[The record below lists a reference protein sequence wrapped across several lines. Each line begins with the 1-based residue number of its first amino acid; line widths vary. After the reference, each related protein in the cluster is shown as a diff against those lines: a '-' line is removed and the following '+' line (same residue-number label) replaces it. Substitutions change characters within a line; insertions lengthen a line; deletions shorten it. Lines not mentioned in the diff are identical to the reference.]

1 MGVSSDRIQTK
12 EEPMKPPKQLYP
24 SERIIYHPEVTVCP
38 MCGGG
43 LMLRNTLL
51 WNKTIQTLAGVRS
64 VASRPAC
71 CVDPQCTGA
80 SMLLRSVAGQQVA
93 LPATTYGYDV
103 VVRIGWQRQTRCATY
118 AEIHADLTPQI
129 QLAESQVRRL
139 YQQVY
144 LPLLACHERQHHDR
158 LTQVAAQHGGLVLA
172 LDGLAPEGG
181 EPQLWC
187 IRELLT
193 GVVLRSGWLSGQDQT
208 TFEGF
213 LLPLRTLAWPLRAIV
228 SDKQRGLVPAI
239 ATVLPTTPHQFCQ
252 THYLRNLAA
261 PLAATDSALTVTLR
275 QAVRQELGP
284 LLRADQP
291 PDPSAP
297 GVLTMTGLLV
307 GSAPPADTPPV
318 PAAPEPAASP
328 APAAGNPPDQDM
340 QRATDVVNHVLRRI
354 RYLLTLKGRP
364 PLRLAGMETYA
375 GLQEVLTLGQRLLT
389 HRDDPQLA
397 HLVRGLQA
405 ALAPLAARVAEVQVG
420 ADWLARITSVL
431 SAATEPAP
439 TAAAVAAQLQTCLSQ
454 LDHEPVPPDLV
465 VFRQHLQ
472 KVSRSY
478 WPGLFHC
485 YDHPDIPRTNNGM
498 ESHFRD
504 TQRRILRT
512 TGQKGRTR
520 RILHRS
526 GAWELIPHPETEAAS
541 LAALRQIAPTDLATE
556 QQRMQQHAERF
567 RLHTRAPRQTKARLD
582 QLEQQWLAL
591 PPTVT
596 A

>member
-1 MGVSSDRIQTK
+1 
-12 EEPMKPPKQLYP
+12 MKPPKRLYP
-24 SERIIYHPEVTVCP
+24 SERIIYHPEVTTCP
-38 MCGGG
+38 VCGGA

-51 WNKTIQTLAGVRS
+51 WDKTVQMLDGVRS

-71 CVDPQCTGA
+71 CADPQCAGA
-80 SMLLRSVAGQQVA
+80 SMRLRSVAGQQVA

-118 AEIHADLTPQI
+118 AEIRADLPSGLQI
-129 QLAESQVRRL
+129 AESQVRRL

-144 LPLLACHERQHHDR
+144 LPLLACHERQHTVR
-158 LTQVAAQHGGLVLA
+158 LSQAAAQHGGLVLA

-213 LLPLRTLAWPLRAIV
+213 VQPLRDLAWPIRAIV

-239 ATVLPTTPHQFCQ
+239 ATVLSTTPHQFCQ
-252 THYLRNLAA
+252 THYLRNLAE
-261 PLAATDSALTVTLR
+261 PLATADSALTVTLR
-275 QAVRQELGP
+275 QTVRQELGP

-291 PDPSAP
+291 PDPAVP
-297 GVLTMTGLLV
+297 GVLTMTGLLLV
-307 GSAPPADTPPV
+307 PPTAANGPPSLPDTPAPDATALAAPPV
-318 PAAPEPAASP
+318 PVAVH
-328 APAAGNPPDQDM
+328 PPDHDAQI
-340 QRATDVVNHVLRRI
+340 AADVVTHLLRRT

-364 PLRLAGMETYA
+364 PLRLAGIEIYA
-375 GLQEVLTLGQRLLT
+375 GLQEVITRGQGLLA

-397 HLVRGLQA
+397 QLVRGLQDA
-405 ALAPLAARVAEVQVG
+405 VTPLAARVADVHVG
-420 ADWLARITSVL
+420 ARWLARITTIL
-431 SAATEPAP
+431 SATTEPAP
-439 TAAAVAAQLQTCLSQ
+439 TAAAVAQQLRTCLEQ
-454 LDHEPVPPDLV
+454 LDQEAVAPDLV
-465 VFRQHLQ
+465 AFRQHLQ

-498 ESHFRD
+498 ESLFRD

-520 RILHRS
+520 RSIHRC
-526 GAWELIPHPETEAAS
+526 GAWELIPHPATEAAS
-541 LAALRQIAPTDLATE
+541 LEALPQIAPTDLAAE
-556 QQRMQQHAERF
+556 RQRMRQHAERF
-567 RLHTRAPRQTKARLD
+567 RLHTRTPRQTTAQFD
-582 QLEQQWLAL
+582 QLEQQWFAL
-591 PPTVT
+591 PPTTT